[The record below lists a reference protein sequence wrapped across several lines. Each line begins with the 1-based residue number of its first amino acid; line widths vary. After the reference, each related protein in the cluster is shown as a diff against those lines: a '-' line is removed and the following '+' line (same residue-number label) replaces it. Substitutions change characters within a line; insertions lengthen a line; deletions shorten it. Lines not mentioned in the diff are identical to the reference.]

1 MLFKPT
7 LTKFIVSLGGS
18 EKVLTD
24 NGTEFKNK
32 LINEVCE
39 QLGVKHK
46 IYSPPYRPQSNGRIE
61 SFHYFLKACISK
73 HITPQI
79 EWDDVLP
86 LACAAY
92 NFLPN
97 EHSKESPFFLMF
109 GRDAILPLNKLLQP
123 QVQYL
128 GNDENILSMEALK
141 NIYEMV
147 AQNLKLAHAKITD
160 NINPIPTKLKE
171 GDLVLIKDHTAK
183 AFQPRYVGNI
193 RIVSFKGNQVE
204 VHKTEGGN
212 TTWVHLTDVKY
223 ILPVDNVINKL
234 PDYQSFGRKTKLRLN
249 PDRIP
254 DLHWNLSTTL
264 NTTPTL
270 TTQQSLIQTN
280 ITSV

>member
-1 MLFKPT
+1 M
-7 LTKFIVSLGGS
+7 
-18 EKVLTD
+18 
-24 NGTEFKNK
+24 
-32 LINEVCE
+32 
-39 QLGVKHK
+39 
-46 IYSPPYRPQSNGRIE
+46 
-61 SFHYFLKACISK
+61 
-73 HITPQI
+73 PQI
-79 EWDDVLP
+79 EWDDVVP

-109 GRDAILPLNKLLQP
+109 GRDAILPLNRLLQP
-123 QVQYL
+123 QVKYL
-128 GNDENILSMEALK
+128 GNDENILSMQALK

-147 AQNLKLAHAKITD
+147 AQNLKLACAKITD

-171 GDLVLIKDHTAK
+171 GDLVLIEDHTAK
-183 AFQPRYVGNI
+183 AFQPCYIGNY

-280 ITSV
+280 IVSVSICVKKKKANNSIYFKSQIY

>member
-1 MLFKPT
+1 MLSEPT
-7 LTKFIVSLGGS
+7 LTKFIVSSERS

-73 HITPQI
+73 HIMPQI
-79 EWDDVLP
+79 EWDDVVP

-92 NFLPN
+92 NFFPN

-128 GNDENILSMEALK
+128 GNDENILSMQALK

-147 AQNLKLAHAKITD
+147 AQNLKLAHTKTTD

-183 AFQPRYVGNI
+183 AFQPCYVGNY

-254 DLHWNLSTTL
+254 DLHWNLSTAL

-280 ITSV
+280 VASV